1 MALKLDGSVKI
12 RTKEQLLEQGFD
24 IQIFET
30 SDRWIK
36 IAKQLFDVDDV
47 CKLTTEQWKLIK
59 KELEVQLVAQK
70 ARKARKITSRSL
82 SLESLDPRAIK

>member
-1 MALKLDGSVKI
+1 
-12 RTKEQLLEQGFD
+12 
-24 IQIFET
+24 
-30 SDRWIK
+30 
-36 IAKQLFDVDDV
+36 V